1 MIVTFP
7 MKLESVIYAIA
18 GVFFGLIA
26 GWIIGSQQASM
37 APRPSVPVAEIRAA
51 ALRLTPFRERR
62 RRRFLTS
69 PRCRR
74 CAPSPMRDPKNAVA
88 RAQLGNLYYD
98 AGRYPDAIKWYA
110 ESLAL
115 NPKDASVS
123 TDLGVSY
130 YYNNQPDLAIKQL
143 EHSLQVDPKHTKALL
158 NLGVVRA
165 FGKQDLKGA
174 TDVWRRLVEVAPDSP
189 EGRKARAGARE
200 PVVGPRERAMRG
212 PATHE

>member
-1 MIVTFP
+1 

-18 GVFFGLIA
+18 GIFFGLIA

-37 APRPSVPVAEIRAA
+37 APRPMIAPMTESAPPPASSGSVPGTPAPALLDDSQVQ
-51 ALRLTPFRERR
+51 ALRNVID
-62 RRRFLTS
+62 
-69 PRCRR
+69 
-74 CAPSPMRDPKNAVA
+74 RDPKNAVA

-98 AGRYPDAIKWYA
+98 AGRFTDAIKWYA
-110 ESLAL
+110 ESLAI

-158 NLGVVRA
+158 NMGVVRA
-165 FGKQDLKGA
+165 FGKQDLNGA
-174 TDVWRRLVEVAPDSP
+174 TDIWRRLVEIAPESP
-189 EGRKARAGARE
+189 EGRQARQALESLSTA
-200 PVVGPRERAMRG
+200 
-212 PATHE
+212 HENVP

>member
-1 MIVTFP
+1 

-18 GVFFGLIA
+18 GILFGLIA

-37 APRPSVPVAEIRAA
+37 APRPSPPVVESAAPPAASGSVPGTPAPAILDDSKVQ
-51 ALRLTPFRERR
+51 ALRNVVD
-62 RRRFLTS
+62 
-69 PRCRR
+69 
-74 CAPSPMRDPKNAVA
+74 RDPKNAVA

-98 AGRYPDAIKWYA
+98 AGRFTDAIKWYG

-115 NPKDASVS
+115 NPKDAEVS

-143 EHSLQVDPKHTKALL
+143 EHSLQIDPKHTKALL
-158 NLGVVRA
+158 NMGVVRA

-174 TDVWRRLVEVAPDSP
+174 TEIWRRLVEIAPESL
-189 EGRKARAGARE
+189 EGRQARQALESLSSAHGA
-200 PVVGPRERAMRG
+200 AQ
-212 PATHE
+212 

>member
-1 MIVTFP
+1 

-26 GWIIGSQQASM
+26 GWIIGTQQASM
-37 APRPSVPVAEIRAA
+37 APRASGPVAEPAPPAA
-51 ALRLTPFRERR
+51 SSDAVPGTPAPAILDEAQVQALRNVVD
-62 RRRFLTS
+62 
-69 PRCRR
+69 
-74 CAPSPMRDPKNAVA
+74 RDPKNAVA

-98 AGRYPDAIKWYA
+98 AGRYTDAIKWYA
-110 ESLAL
+110 ESIAL

-130 YYNNQPDLAIKQL
+130 YYNNQPDLALKQL

-158 NLGVVRA
+158 NMGVVRA

-174 TDVWRRLVEVAPDSP
+174 TEVWRRLVAIAPESP
-189 EGRKARAGARE
+189 EGRQARQALDTLSSAHGNAQ
-200 PVVGPRERAMRG
+200 
-212 PATHE
+212 